1 MMKLAREDAFAIYT
15 GQTPKNGIYVKNADG
30 TYSYNID
37 KFLGMKIN
45 DPHVFIDN
53 KHDYLAHAHGG
64 LHDVAHFPIDQIN
77 TGTDL
82 YKYGDIYMKDV

>member
-1 MMKLAREDAFAIYT
+1 MKLAREDAFAIYT

-53 KHDYLAHAHGG
+53 KRDYLAHAHGG